1 MGPQHSALQYINGT
15 LQPTIS
21 YYDTSKIMRA
31 TEQGFRQMSM
41 RRAKGK
47 MRCKIE
53 IPFPRNGTYR
63 LRNPV
68 AAGVFGGGM
77 LWSL

>member
-1 MGPQHSALQYINGT
+1 MGPPHSALQYIDGIF
-15 LQPTIS
+15 QPTIS
-21 YYDTSKIMRA
+21 YYDTSKIMHA

-53 IPFPRNGTYR
+53 IPFPRNGTFC

-68 AAGVFGGGM
+68 TAGVFGGGT
-77 LWSL
+77 LWLL

>member
-1 MGPQHSALQYINGT
+1 MGPQHSALQYINGIF
-15 LQPTIS
+15 QPTIS
-21 YYDTSKIMRA
+21 YYDTSKIMHA

-53 IPFPRNGTYR
+53 IPFPRNGTFC

-68 AAGVFGGGM
+68 TAGVFGGGM
-77 LWSL
+77 LWLL